1 MNSVERLERLQQ
13 TLRRVHFTCHADR
26 LCAAG
31 NVLVGEHR
39 DDARRSQCALLIDA
53 ADGRVRADAAHEHR
67 FQRAGD
73 LDVGEVPSL
82 ALEEP
87 LVFDAGNGLADPV
100 VHAPSLI
107 SVVTLRTRGP
117 AKALLNEPIAI
128 MSISR
133 GLGSTAGTHR
143 WLKGNDTTNRG
154 RPKAYAE
161 KVGRQF
167 LSLGVAEQHRLLC

>member
-1 MNSVERLERLQQ
+1 AEKRRRAHLTCRGARLYAS
-13 TLRRVHFTCHADR
+13 ADD
-26 LCAAG
+26 
-31 NVLVGEHR
+31 LVGEHR
-39 DDARRSQCALLIDA
+39 DDARCSQCALLIDA

-107 SVVTLRTRGP
+107 SALRTTAP
-117 AKALLNEPIAI
+117 AKALLIEPIGHHVDFAGAWQDGRDV
-128 MSISR
+128 SI
-133 GLGSTAGTHR
+133 G
-143 WLKGNDTTNRG
+143 
-154 RPKAYAE
+154 
-161 KVGRQF
+161 
-167 LSLGVAEQHRLLC
+167 